1 MNEDVEKLLNKPKEF
16 KIGDKTVYVEAQP
29 PGAVT
34 LIIKKLIEKAKVV
47 DLEILKQMTDEAD
60 VDSIYA
66 LFEKRLDEA
75 AGKDFEIFQMML
87 TPAEVWKEKRAS
99 VGEND
104 YPVSKDDLEWNAT
117 ELMLS
122 EIFDEWMARNPRFEI
137 QKKMI
142 NLTAK

>member
-1 MNEDVEKLLNKPKEF
+1 MSDEVEKLLNQPKEF

-29 PGAVT
+29 PGVVT

-47 DLEILKQMTDEAD
+47 DLEILKQMTEKAD

-66 LFEKRLDEA
+66 LFERRLDEA

-87 TPAEVWKEKRAS
+87 TPAEVWRVKKGKVSAE
-99 VGEND
+99 D
-104 YPVSKDDLEWNAT
+104 YPVTREELEWNAT
-117 ELMLS
+117 ELMLGD
-122 EIFDEWMARNPRFEI
+122 IFDEWTARNPRFEI